1 MKYEVNPRLTPD
13 LTLLAMRHRAQL
25 EERLGPLVL
34 AKLFELV
41 ADGSIGRGSLEIMS
55 LSRNMDVFAIYRQCE
70 RDKES
75 LKRTLER
82 MLEEWYEKKVS
93 SLSPSEA
100 VKEFE
105 RILEVTC
112 PTSVC
117 EIVKRGSGEFQEQI
131 TFVKRFRCDHKGE
144 CNAAAAE
151 EQENDKANNRRSLLA
166 TGDTYI
172 WINIFSF

>member
-13 LTLLAMRHRAQL
+13 FTVLAMRHRAQL

-100 VKEFE
+100 VKELL

-117 EIVKRGSGEFQEQI
+117 ERLGLVHNTGTTKGEFFFYKMFLKI
-131 TFVKRFRCDHKGE
+131 VYFPL
-144 CNAAAAE
+144 N
-151 EQENDKANNRRSLLA
+151 L
-166 TGDTYI
+166 
-172 WINIFSF
+172 

>member
-1 MKYEVNPRLTPD
+1 
-13 LTLLAMRHRAQL
+13 MRHRALL

-41 ADGSIGRGSLEIMS
+41 ADGSIERGSLERMS
-55 LSRNMDVFAIYRQCE
+55 LSQNMDVNRTYRMCV
-70 RDKES
+70 RNRES
-75 LKRTLER
+75 PERTLER
-82 MLEEWYEKKVS
+82 MLEEWYKKRVS

-117 EIVKRGSGEFQEQI
+117 ATLRLVHITATSEGEFFYKMFLKI
-131 TFVKRFRCDHKGE
+131 V
-144 CNAAAAE
+144 
-151 EQENDKANNRRSLLA
+151 
-166 TGDTYI
+166 
-172 WINIFSF
+172 SFPLNL